1 MNLNNSQKFN
11 NMNFPNNN
19 NMFNMN
25 NNMNNMNMMNNGM
38 NMMNNNMNM
47 MNNGMNIMN
56 NNMNMMN
63 NGMNMMNN
71 NMMNNGMNMNLM
83 NNGMNMNMMNNMNM
97 IPNNGM
103 NMMGNNMM
111 NVGGV
116 NMMNNMNMMNMMNNM
131 MNGMINI
138 INNMANSG
146 NNINMNNNNNNQAP
160 DDLIKR
166 GDRSEFVDPY
176 PEQSNSDKINIVMAA
191 STGLRMAMSTPK
203 KTPIRVHIRKYLE
216 KDHLG
221 EWALSEKGGLIFLLN
236 ATKVNVNSDEPI
248 DSICKGNAPI
258 ITVIDA
264 KNLIA
269 ARK

>member
-25 NNMNNMNMMNNGM
+25 NNMNNMNMMNN
-38 NMMNNNMNM
+38 
-47 MNNGMNIMN
+47 
-56 NNMNMMN
+56 NMNMMN

-83 NNGMNMNMMNNMNM
+83 NNGMMNNGMNMNMLNNMNMM
-97 IPNNGM
+97 PNNGM

-146 NNINMNNNNNNQAP
+146 NNINMNNNSNNQAP

-216 KDHLG
+216 KVHLG

-236 ATKVNVNSDEPI
+236 ATKVNVNSDEPV

-258 ITVIDA
+258 IIFI
-264 KNLIA
+264 NICYCY
-269 ARK
+269 